1 MSTLGPAAN
10 DSARPRQGAGPSVT
24 RRYAA
29 AAEAS
34 ASPPRRRWPR
44 VRRFVTWVG
53 GALVI
58 LTAVGTAAIV
68 VRENHAFAAPRVHS
82 MLPVPCPSG
91 FRKV

>member
-10 DSARPRQGAGPSVT
+10 NNARPREAAGPSVI

-34 ASPPRRRWPR
+34 PSPPPGRWPR
-44 VRRFVTWVG
+44 VRRLVAWVG

-82 MLPVPCPSG
+82 ILAVPCPSG
-91 FRKV
+91 FRQV